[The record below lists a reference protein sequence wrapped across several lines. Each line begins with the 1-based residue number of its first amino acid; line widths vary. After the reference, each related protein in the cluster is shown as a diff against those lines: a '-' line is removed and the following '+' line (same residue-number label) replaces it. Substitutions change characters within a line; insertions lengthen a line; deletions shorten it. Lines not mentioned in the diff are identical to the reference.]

1 MSSREHPETD
11 DQSEGITFKKDAW
24 FSANFSFNILGVI
37 LKNQMQQFV
46 NYFSRL
52 PVEVVENIFI
62 FLDPDSL
69 MSWSLVDK
77 KFNDVI
83 RNSREVMRQFVLHI
97 DGLKNLEEIATFRRR
112 YQKIKFLD
120 TNLDKIQ
127 EALAGMQDIGCEGT
141 EIEIVN
147 CSLYVSSQFREDLLS
162 FSNVVRLES
171 TALFGIKVLGPTMFP
186 NLKHLK
192 IQQPWDVS

>member
-1 MSSREHPETD
+1 MIFEDEVQH
-11 DQSEGITFKKDAW
+11 
-24 FSANFSFNILGVI
+24 
-37 LKNQMQQFV
+37 FV
-46 NYFSRL
+46 NYFKRL

-62 FLDPDSL
+62 FLDPYSL

-97 DGLKNLEEIATFRRR
+97 HGSKNLEEIATFRRR
-112 YQKIKFLD
+112 YQKIKFLH

-127 EALAGMQDIGCEGT
+127 EAIAAMQEIGCEGT

-147 CSLYVSSQFREDLLS
+147 CSLYVSSQLLPC
-162 FSNVVRLES
+162 FSNVVRLE
-171 TALFGIKVLGPTMFP
+171 TYENRINVLSPTMFP

-192 IQQPWDVS
+192 LQQPRDVSQVSGNVYHLRTFSINRFELHREFGIWRHLM